1 MATLE
6 KIRNKAGVLVA
17 VFIGFALFAFIF
29 TGFFK
34 SGSSLFRSSQQ
45 QVADIDGTS
54 VSIQEYQ
61 ALIDEQEEFA
71 KIQSGKSSLS
81 EAETNKIQDQ
91 VWNQLVFETL
101 LKKRTDELG
110 LKVTSEELLTMVTGK
125 NVHPIIRQ
133 IFTNPQTGVFDQAQ
147 LIAFLKQK
155 DRDPKA
161 SFFWN
166 FIEKQ
171 IIFQRIN
178 EKYTSLLKKGMYVTK
193 DQVEQETKARSH
205 KVDFDFVAKRYTS
218 IPDSSVLIAD
228 ADIEKYYNENL
239 NDFKQDA
246 TRDIEYVTFAVTPS
260 AEDKKMALE
269 WITKA
274 KEVFGAENTDPVQYV
289 KMNSDAPFVDR
300 YFKPEQ
306 LSTRLQDFVKTAKI
320 GEVYGPYLEN
330 DAYKL
335 TRVVDIKMMPD
346 SVKARHILL
355 RTGASIDVL
364 NAKAD
369 SLIALLKKGADFATI
384 ARSNSEDPGSAIN
397 GGDLGWFRDGAM
409 VKPFNDACFNG
420 KKGDIVKV
428 QSQFGVHIIEIQALG
443 KLTKKYKLATLV
455 RDITY
460 SSKTYQDVYSKA
472 TKFAALNNTPEKFN
486 KAVDEENLVKRYG
499 RGIKTTDRTIGSLQS
514 PRQLIRWAF
523 ENEVGDISPIYEFG
537 DDFVIAVLT
546 GKTEKGTAP
555 LETVKN
561 QIKREL
567 LREKK
572 AEKLLA
578 EISKEKNSVTN
589 ITQLAEKLDVNV
601 QNAEGVTF
609 SDMQVAGAGIEPA
622 LVALATNSKKDEL
635 SGPVKG
641 INAVFVVNVTNDTP
655 INIDPKAE
663 ENQLQ
668 QSNNYKV
675 DYKIFDA
682 LKNSAEITDNRIR
695 FY

>member
-1 MATLE
+1 MATLQM
-6 KIRNKAGVLVA
+6 IRNKAGVLVA
-17 VFIGFALFAFIF
+17 VIIGIALFAFIF
-29 TGFFK
+29 TSFFK
-34 SGSSLFRSSQQ
+34 SGSSFFKSSQQ
-45 QVADIDGTS
+45 QVADIDGKS

-71 KIQSGKSSLS
+71 KLQSGKTSLT

-101 LKKRTDELG
+101 LKEKTDELG
-110 LKVTSEELLTMVTGK
+110 LKVTSEELLTMVTGR

-155 DRDPKA
+155 DKDPKA

-178 EKYTSLLKKGMYVTK
+178 EKYTTLLKKGMYITSAQA
-193 DQVEQETKARSH
+193 DQEAKARSR
-205 KVDFDFVAKRYTS
+205 KVDFNFIAKRYSS

-228 ADIEKYYNENL
+228 ADIEKYYNENI

-260 AEDKKMALE
+260 EEDKKMALE

-274 KEVFGAENTDPVQYV
+274 KEVFGAENTDAVQYV
-289 KMNSDAPFVDR
+289 KMNSDAPFIDR

-306 LSTRLQDFVKTAKI
+306 LSTRLQDFVKTAKV
-320 GEVYGPYLEN
+320 GDVYGPYLEK

-335 TRVVDIKMMPD
+335 TRLIDIKMMPD

-369 SLIALLKKGADFATI
+369 SLIALLNKGADFATI

-397 GGDLGWFRDGAM
+397 GGDLGWFRDGTM

-420 KKGDIVKV
+420 KKGDIIKV
-428 QSQFGVHIIEIQALG
+428 ESQFGVHIIEIQALG

-486 KAVDEENLVKRYG
+486 KAIDEENLIKRYG
-499 RGIKTTDRTIGSLQS
+499 RGIKTTDRTIGTLKS

-523 ENEVGDISPIYEFG
+523 ENEVGTISPIYEFG

-555 LETVKN
+555 LKSVKN

-567 LREKK
+567 LKEKK

-578 EISKEKNSVTN
+578 DVTKDKNGVSD
-589 ITQLAEKLDVNV
+589 IGQLAEKLNVNV

-609 SDMQVAGAGIEPA
+609 SDQQVAGAGIEPA
-622 LVALATNSKKDEL
+622 LVALATNSKKDVL

-641 INAVFVVNVTNDTP
+641 INAVFVVNVTNEAKV
-655 INIDPKAE
+655 NIDPKAE
-663 ENQLQ
+663 KAQLQ
-668 QSNNYKV
+668 QSTNYKV
-675 DYKIFDA
+675 DYRIFDA
-682 LKNSAEITDNRIR
+682 LKNAAEITDNRIR

>member
-34 SGSSLFRSSQQ
+34 SGSSLFKSSQQ
-45 QVADIDGTS
+45 QVADIDGTT

-61 ALIDEQEEFA
+61 ALIDEQEEFV
-71 KIQSGKSSLS
+71 KLQSGKSSLS
-81 EAETNKIQDQ
+81 EAEVNRIQDQ

-101 LKKRTDELG
+101 IKEKTKDLG
-110 LKVTSEELLTMVTGK
+110 IEVTSEELLTMITGK
-125 NVHPIIRQ
+125 NVHPTIRQ

-147 LIAFLKQK
+147 LIGFLKQK

-166 FIEKQ
+166 YIEKQ

-178 EKYTSLLKKGMYVTK
+178 EKYTALLKKGMYVTNA
-193 DQVEQETKARSH
+193 QAASEAKARSR
-205 KVDFDFVAKRYTS
+205 KVDFNFIAKRYTS
-218 IPDSSVLIAD
+218 VPDSAILIAD
-228 ADIEKYYNENL
+228 ADIEKYYNENI
-239 NDFKQDA
+239 NNFRQEA

-260 AEDKKMALE
+260 DEDKKMALE
-269 WITKA
+269 WVTKA

-289 KMNSDAPFVDR
+289 KMNSDAPFADR
-300 YFKPEQ
+300 YLKPGQ
-306 LSTRLQDFVKTAKI
+306 LSLKLQDFVKGAKVGSI
-320 GEVYGPYLEN
+320 YGPYLEN

-335 TRVVDIKMMPD
+335 TRLVDVKMMPD

-355 RTGASIDVL
+355 RKGASLEAL

-369 SLIALLKKGADFATI
+369 SLIALIKKGADFATL

-397 GGDLGWFRDGAM
+397 GGDLGWFRDGTM
-409 VKPFNDACFNG
+409 VKPFNDACFKG
-420 KKGDIVKV
+420 KAGDIVKV
-428 QSQFGVHIIEIQALG
+428 ESQFGVHIINIQKKG

-472 TKFAALNNTPEKFN
+472 TKFAALNNSPEKFN
-486 KAVDEENLVKRYG
+486 KAVEEENLTKRYG
-499 RGIKTTDRTIGSLQS
+499 RGIKATDRNIGTLKT

-523 ENEVGDISPIYEFG
+523 ENEVGSISPIYEFG
-537 DDFVIAVLT
+537 DDFVIAILT
-546 GKTEKGTAP
+546 GKAEKGPMP
-555 LETVKN
+555 LANVKN

-567 LREKK
+567 LKEKK
-572 AEKLLA
+572 AEKLIA
-578 EISKEKNSVTN
+578 EINSMKSGVSDIN
-589 ITQLAEKLDVNV
+589 QLAEKLNVNV
-601 QNAEGVTF
+601 QNAEGITF
-609 SDMQVAGAGIEPA
+609 SDQQVTGAGIEPA
-622 LVALATNSKKDEL
+622 LVALATSSSKGVL
-635 SGPVKG
+635 STPVKG
-641 INAVFVVNVTNDTP
+641 NNGVFVVNVTNESTE
-655 INIDPKAE
+655 NIDPLAE
-663 ENQLQ
+663 KSQLQ
-668 QSNNYKV
+668 QSITYKV
-675 DYKIFDA
+675 DYRIFDA
-682 LKNSAEITDNRIR
+682 LKNAVEITDNRIR